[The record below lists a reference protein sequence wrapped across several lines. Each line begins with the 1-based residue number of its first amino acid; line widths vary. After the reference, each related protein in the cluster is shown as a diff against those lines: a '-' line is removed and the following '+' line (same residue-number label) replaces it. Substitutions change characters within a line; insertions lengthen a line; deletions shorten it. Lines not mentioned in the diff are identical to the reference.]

1 MVIER
6 NNYETDRKGCGM
18 SNILM
23 WILIILG
30 IVVILYL
37 LVQFIVFIMAV
48 FMTVTIWIKEW
59 KEIKGQE

>member
-1 MVIER
+1 
-6 NNYETDRKGCGM
+6 M